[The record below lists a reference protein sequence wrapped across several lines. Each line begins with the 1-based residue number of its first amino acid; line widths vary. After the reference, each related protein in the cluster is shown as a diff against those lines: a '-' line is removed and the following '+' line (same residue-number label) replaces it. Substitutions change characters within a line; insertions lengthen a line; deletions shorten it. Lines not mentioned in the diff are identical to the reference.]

1 MTLNRFSRRIRR
13 RPQIELLEGR
23 TLLTAGGLDTSF
35 GGTGQVITD
44 LAYPFIPKGLAVQP
58 DLKTVVVGIEW
69 PNNLNGH
76 YPLSL
81 ALVRYNVNGSLDS
94 TFGSGGEIVVGT
106 NTFSP
111 SEYPLHLD
119 SVAIQSDGKIVVAT
133 NTATEN
139 SGGALTS
146 CDMLV
151 LRFNTNGSLDT
162 SFGHNGETDIH
173 LAQGMALSCGV
184 AILPG
189 GQIVVAG
196 TNPNLYVGPEFV
208 VARLTSSGAL
218 DTTFGPNGQGY
229 NYTTISSTTIYADDV
244 DALGVDASG
253 NLLVGGMWLNPSSGT
268 KVDQVVRYTPAGLI
282 DTSFAIQGIYD
293 LPFGSAQGIEG
304 IGFQSN
310 GQIILGYIANPG
322 TGTGG
327 VTRLNPNGTLD
338 TTFGSNGY
346 FSDTT
351 GVGAVEIAVQPNDEI
366 LFETSLSSVGGG
378 GSGILVDRLLAGG
391 SLDPAFGT
399 SGRVEF
405 PNSAWGPA
413 DGITVGPDG
422 NITGTT
428 VNYPPGQLGSATFR
442 LLGDAPVTGQLVVT
456 QQPAASLAAGTPFGL
471 TVEAEDSSGNLES
484 SFDGT
489 VTIAL
494 ASAPAGATLGG
505 TLTVTASDGVAT
517 FSGLTLT
524 TAGSNYTLVVS
535 SSGLSEAVTSSI
547 TVTPLAASQVGIT
560 QQPPGSVTAGSSF
573 GLQAAIEDIYGNV
586 VTSATG
592 TVSVALA
599 NNPGGATLGGSL
611 TVTASQ
617 GLATFSGLTL
627 TTAAT
632 GYTLAAS
639 SSGLSGATS
648 SAITVT
654 PAAATQLVISQQPPS
669 SVVVNSSFGLQATI
683 EDAYGNVVTSA
694 GNTVKVALAN
704 NPAGAK
710 LGGTL
715 SVKASQGVAKFSG
728 LTLNKVGTGYTL
740 QLSSSGLA
748 GAVTNAIT
756 VTKTASII
764 ASAQSAATGSLDSL
778 LVPLALESLD
788 MPGSLVLKKHAHIS

>member
-44 LAYPFIPKGLAVQP
+44 LAYNFIPKGLAVQS
-58 DLKTVVVGIEW
+58 DLKTVVVGIEA
-69 PNNLNGH
+69 PSNATGN
-76 YPLSL
+76 YPWSL
-81 ALVRYNVNGSLDS
+81 ALVRYNVNGDLDS
-94 TFGSGGEIVVGT
+94 TFGNGGEVVVGT
-106 NTFSP
+106 NTVRP
-111 SEYPLHLD
+111 SEFPLHLD
-119 SVAIQSDGKIVVAT
+119 SVAIQPDGKIVVAT

-139 SGGALTS
+139 SGGSFTS
-146 CDMLV
+146 CDLLI

-162 SFGHNGETDIH
+162 SFGQNGESDIH
-173 LAQGMALSCGV
+173 LAQGMALACGV

-196 TNPNLYVGPEFV
+196 TNLNVHVGPEFV
-208 VARLTSSGAL
+208 VARLTSFGAL
-218 DTTFGPNGQGY
+218 DTTFGPSGQGY
-229 NYTTISSTTIYADDV
+229 NYTTISTTTSGADAV

-253 NLLVGGMWLNPSSGT
+253 NLLVGGSWHNPSTGAF
-268 KVDQVVRYTPAGLI
+268 VDQVVRYTASGLI
-282 DTSFAIQGIYD
+282 DASFANQGIDD
-293 LPFGSAQGIEG
+293 LPFGAIQGVQGIA
-304 IGFQSN
+304 FQSN
-310 GQIILGYIANPG
+310 GQIILGYCFNPN

-327 VTRLNPNGTLD
+327 VTRLNTNGTLD
-338 TTFGSNGY
+338 PTFGSNGY
-346 FSDTT
+346 FSDSI
-351 GVGAVEIAVQPNDEI
+351 GGGAVEIAVQPDDDI
-366 LFETSLSSVGGG
+366 LYDTCFSST
-378 GSGILVDRLLAGG
+378 GSGILVDRLVPNG

-399 SGRVEF
+399 GGRVEQ
-405 PNSAWGPA
+405 PNNAWSPA

-428 VNYPPGQLGSATFR
+428 TNYPPGNGQLGSATFR
-442 LLGDAPVTGQLVVT
+442 LLGDPPVTGQLVVT
-456 QQPAASLAAGTPFGL
+456 QQPPVSLAAGTPFGL
-471 TVEAEDSSGNLES
+471 TVEAEDSSGNIES
-484 SFDGT
+484 SFNGT
-489 VTIAL
+489 VTVAL
-494 ASAPAGATLGG
+494 ENNPGGAMLGG
-505 TLTVTASDGVAT
+505 TLSVTASDGVAT

-547 TVTPLAASQVGIT
+547 TVTPLAASEVGFT
-560 QQPPGSVTAGSSF
+560 QQPPGSVTAGSGF

-654 PAAATQLVISQQPPS
+654 PAAATQLVISQQPPA
-669 SVVVNSSFGLQATI
+669 SVVVNSPFGLQATI

-740 QLSSSGLA
+740 QLSSSGLT

-756 VTKTASII
+756 VTKTASIV
-764 ASAQSAATGSLDSL
+764 APARSAATGSLDSL
-778 LVPLALESLD
+778 LMPLALESVDL
-788 MPGSLVLKKHAHIS
+788 PGSLVLKKRVHMS